1 MTPAQWTEEARK
13 LLKGRTIEDV
23 QYYEDM
29 DWGHNL
35 CLELDDGTKAFVA
48 SDDEGNQAGA
58 LHLEIKDECKVLPR
72 LL

>member
-13 LLKGRTIEDV
+13 LLMGRTIEDV
-23 QYYEDM
+23 QYYEDK

-35 CLELDDGTKAFVA
+35 CLELHDGTKVFVA

-58 LHLEIKDECKVLPR
+58 LHLETKDGNIVLPR
-72 LL
+72 LP